1 MGGRRKEAEA
11 GTGEEGC
18 ALWKNEVW
26 PRPGEADGGWERG
39 YAGKAWQGWRMEAR
53 QGAAMGVSGQG
64 RVSDSSVTESLHIS
78 AESRAAS
85 ERFRTEAQVLRSL
98 LA

>member
-1 MGGRRKEAEA
+1 M
-11 GTGEEGC
+11 
-18 ALWKNEVW
+18 WKSEVW

-53 QGAAMGVSGQG
+53 QGAAMGVQGHG

-85 ERFRTEAQVLRSL
+85 GRFRTEAQVLRSL